1 MGLASPRFSRETAN
15 EVGIADFL
23 PYKEHVSPTTIS
35 TGGGDLLRIW
45 KVDGLSFATADHDV
59 IHRRKEE
66 LANLYRGIGSP
77 HVSVWVHQVRRRIS
91 DRLHGNYDN
100 AFAKAFD
107 EKYYAELDEEQEI
120 AALDAAEKARAA
132 GATSEEVE
140 DAKARAA
147 MDCAVMANE
156 LYLTLVYRP
165 YPTRA
170 ERINR
175 VGTKRTVPELM
186 QDRRDSLAKLDD
198 LSQELEA
205 GLRQYGAEVLS
216 TFTAANGALYSEPL
230 AFLNLL
236 ITGEVQD
243 VRVPRG
249 PIDAYL
255 GNAYTLTGNETMFI
269 RSPTRDRYAQLIDLK
284 DYPESTDSG
293 MLNKLLLQKVEFI
306 TTQSFSFLNKR
317 DGEKFLKVQRNQ
329 LRSSQDGSVTQL
341 AMMDKAID
349 ELNNGRFL
357 LGEYH
362 FSIMVFGDTL
372 KRVGEGSANVLNILK
387 EEGFLPVKI
396 SVATEAGFYAQLP
409 ANWKYRPRVARLTTQ
424 NFAGLA
430 PFHSFPQGKR
440 DGNPWGEAVILLRTP
455 SHQPFYFNF
464 HTSKEDEDSFDKKT
478 LANTSIIGA
487 SGTGKTVLLSVME
500 TALMKYRTPQ
510 RLIDQGEK
518 SNYGAVFFDKDCGAE
533 LAVRMLGG
541 RYWTLKDGVPTK
553 FNPFQRE
560 PTPAHKLFLHSW
572 VCDLLRQDGMPITAV
587 DDALLT
593 HAIDVVTRL
602 PKKIRR
608 LGAVLQSL
616 PEGDSVAERENSLR
630 RRLAK
635 WVGDGPFAW
644 VADNEEDRLD
654 FSAGDIFGFD
664 GTSFLDNK
672 QVCGA
677 ISSYLLYC
685 MEEMLDGRRMHYTMD
700 EAWKWFSDDSP
711 YFQKFAGN
719 KQLTIRKQ
727 NGFGIFATQM
737 PSSMLESK
745 IGSAL
750 VQQCGTQIFL
760 PNGKADRDEYVGGF
774 KLTHTEYDMIKA
786 MPDEC
791 RMFMVKQGHRSTF
804 ARLDL
809 SGMDDELAILSGSTD
824 NIEILHDV
832 LADVGEDP
840 KVWAPI
846 FHRKRKER
854 AKQTRIHIR

>member
-1 MGLASPRFSRETAN
+1 MGLASPRYSRETAN
-15 EVGIADFL
+15 EVGIGDFL

-45 KVDGLSFATADHDV
+45 RVEGLSFATADHDV
-59 IHRRKEE
+59 ILRRKEE
-66 LANLYRGIGSP
+66 LANMYRGIGSP
-77 HVSVWVHQVRRRIS
+77 NVSIWVHQVRRRIS
-91 DRLHGNYDN
+91 DRLRGNYDN

-120 AALDAAEKARAA
+120 AALDAAEKAAAA
-132 GATSEEVE
+132 GATPAEIE
-140 DAKARAA
+140 DAKARA
-147 MDCAVMANE
+147 MMECAVMANE
-156 LYLTLVYRP
+156 LYVTLVYRP
-165 YPTRA
+165 YPTSA

-175 VGTKRTVPELM
+175 RGLNRTVEELL
-186 QDRRDSLAKLDD
+186 QDRRDTLLKLDD
-198 LSQELEA
+198 IAQEMEA
-205 GLRQYGAEVLS
+205 GMRPYGVEALS
-216 TFTAANGALYSEPL
+216 TYTADNGALCSEPL

-236 ITGEVQD
+236 ITGEMQR

-249 PIDAYL
+249 PIDSYL
-255 GNAYTLTGNETMFI
+255 GNTYTLTGNETMFI
-269 RSPTRDRYAQLIDLK
+269 RAPTRDRYAQLIDLK
-284 DYPESTDSG
+284 DYPESTESG
-293 MLNKLLLQKVEFI
+293 VLNKLLLQKVEFI

-317 DGEKFLKVQRNQ
+317 DGEKFLKTQRNQ
-329 LRSSQDGSVTQL
+329 LKSSQDGSVTQL
-341 AMMDKAID
+341 EEMDVAIN

-357 LGEYH
+357 MGEYH
-362 FSIMVFGDTL
+362 FSIMVFGDTHR
-372 KRVGEGSANVLNILK
+372 RVSEASATVLNILK
-387 EEGFLPVKI
+387 EQGFLPVKVA
-396 SVATEAGFYAQLP
+396 VATEAGFYAQLP
-409 ANWKYRPRVARLTTQ
+409 ANWRFRPRVARLTTQ

-455 SHQPFYFNF
+455 SQQPFYFNF
-464 HTSKEDEDSFDKKT
+464 HASKEDEDSFDKKT
-478 LANTSIIGA
+478 LANTSVIGA

-500 TALMKYRTPQ
+500 TALLKYRTPQ

-518 SNYGAVFFDKDCGAE
+518 SNYASVFFDKDCGAE

-541 RYWTLKDGVPTK
+541 RYWTLKDGEPTW

-572 VCDLLRQDGMPITAV
+572 VCDMLRQDGMPITAV

-593 HAIDVVTRL
+593 HAIDVVLRL

-608 LGAVLQSL
+608 LGALQQSL
-616 PEGDSVAERENSLR
+616 PEGDTAGERENSLK

-644 VADNEEDRLD
+644 VGDNPEDRLD

-664 GTSFLDNK
+664 GTSFLDNT

-685 MEEMLDGRRMHYTMD
+685 MEEMIDGRRMHYTMD

-727 NGFGIFATQM
+727 NGFGVFGTQM
-737 PSSMLESK
+737 PSSMLNSK
-745 IGSAL
+745 IGAAL

-774 KLTHTEYDMIKA
+774 KLTNTEFDMIKA
-786 MPDEC
+786 MPDDC

-832 LADVGEDP
+832 LAEVGEDP
-840 KVWAPI
+840 AVWAPV

-854 AKQTRIHIR
+854 AKRARVYQ